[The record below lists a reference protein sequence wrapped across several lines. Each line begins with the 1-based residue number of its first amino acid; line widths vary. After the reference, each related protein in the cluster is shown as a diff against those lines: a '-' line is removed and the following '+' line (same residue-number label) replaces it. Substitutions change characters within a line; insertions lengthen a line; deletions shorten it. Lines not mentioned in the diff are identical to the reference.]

1 METEKQVKKNLS
13 RRNFLKGAAG
23 ATAGITAAGLGGNP
37 ANAIPASIHVPT
49 IVVETKADLPPKSG
63 LRAVV
68 VGGGWGGLTIAKH
81 LKLRVPEMEVVL
93 IEPRAMFMSCP
104 VSNLWLASLVDF
116 DFITHSFIDAA
127 RNNNYIFFNATVLDV
142 DREKRKVYT
151 EKGYLEYDYLVLSP
165 GIDYDYDAIGVHD
178 PAHKLALMTNYPAAF
193 KPGSE
198 HITLKAKIDNFTGGL
213 FLLTVPSGNYR
224 CLPAPYER
232 ACMIASVFKRKK
244 IPAKVILLDFNYEIK
259 IKAEGFHAAF
269 DELYKD
275 YIEYYPSITIV
286 NVDVEK
292 KRVIDNFDEYPF
304 EEASIYPRI
313 RGAQLIETLGLVSK
327 TSPQKEARINQYR
340 NNLIDDLRV
349 YVIGDSRST
358 GFSKSGSTA
367 QSEARF
373 VAKVIAGRIKGEEIE
388 WESPYTSCFSMVGAE
403 PMEAIYFGSEYL
415 PPMADITAMGMERTV
430 KSWIATG
437 AAFAWR
443 DQNMNR
449 SEDMGREMIGWAL
462 THFAEMFE

>member
-1 METEKQVKKNLS
+1 MGKQVKKNLS
-13 RRNFLKGAAG
+13 RRKFLTGAAG
-23 ATAGITAAGLGGNP
+23 ATAGVAAAGLGGNS
-37 ANAIPASIHVPT
+37 ADAVPASIHVPT
-49 IVVETKADLPPKSG
+49 IVVESKAELPVKTG

-81 LKLRVPEMEVVL
+81 LKLRAPEMEVVL
-93 IEPRAMFMSCP
+93 IERRAMFMSCP
-104 VSNLWLASLVDF
+104 ISNLWLAGLVDF

-127 RNNNYIFFNATVLDV
+127 RNNDYIYFNATVLDV
-142 DREKRKVYT
+142 DREKRIVYT
-151 EKGYLEYDYLVLSP
+151 EKGYLEYDYLVLAP

-178 PAHKLALMTNYPAAF
+178 PEQKVALMTHYPAAF

-198 HITLKAKIDNFTGGL
+198 HITLKAKVDNFTGGL

-232 ACMIASVFKRKK
+232 ACMIASVLKRKK
-244 IPAKVILLDFNYEIK
+244 IKGKVILLDHNYEIK

-286 NVDVEK
+286 GVDVEN
-292 KRVIDNFDEYPF
+292 KRVIDDFDEYPF
-304 EEASIYPRI
+304 DEAAIYPRI
-313 RGAQLIETLGLVSK
+313 RGARLIETLGLVSEA
-327 TSPQKEARINQYR
+327 SPQKEARINQFR
-340 NNLIDDLRV
+340 NHLVDDLRV

-367 QSEARF
+367 QAEARF

-415 PPMADITAMGMERTV
+415 PPLADITAMSMERTV

-449 SEDMGREMIGWAL
+449 SEEMGREMIGWAL
-462 THFAEMFE
+462 THYAEMFE